1 MLQKKQRRYTKK
13 DTEPPNYPD
22 KIEQTNEN
30 RALFNDENEYKD
42 EQSIDLHK
50 AKIKSHNEKEAHE
63 NSDSHEYCNSN
74 NDTENK
80 KKKSMKNSHMSI
92 LVM

>member
-42 EQSIDLHK
+42 E
-50 AKIKSHNEKEAHE
+50 
-63 NSDSHEYCNSN
+63 
-74 NDTENK
+74 
-80 KKKSMKNSHMSI
+80 
-92 LVM
+92 